1 MHVIFW
7 GGPGLNGAVMFFD
20 QHAAET
26 LQRTQ
31 DGPMQHDRRLT
42 LIGGIHIFGAQAL
55 WHGKFDLY
63 RAALPM
69 PPDGVFQRVF
79 DLGSVE
85 RAFPRG
91 YFVLATRAIQAF
103 HERLLGLV
111 PDLVRTDALVG
122 TGGNLIQNLGKS
134 EVGVYLLQQSSEV
147 RALVLQLIFSAED
160 VAVVLGE
167 AARDRKCVV

>member
-1 MHVIFW
+1 ML
-7 GGPGLNGAVMFFD
+7 GREPGRHGAGMIFD
-20 QHAAET
+20 QHADET

-31 DGPMQHDRRLT
+31 YGPMQHDRRLT

-55 WHGKFDLY
+55 WHGKVDLY

-103 HERLLGLV
+103 TERLLGLV
-111 PDLVRTDALVG
+111 PDLVRTAALVG
-122 TGGNLIQNLGKS
+122 TGDNLIQTLGKS
-134 EVGVYLLQQSSEV
+134 EVGVYLPIV
-147 RALVLQLIFSAED
+147 RASGRES
-160 VAVVLGE
+160 VVQYG
-167 AARDRKCVV
+167 